1 MRKKIGTMVLFFLL
15 FLAMPGC
22 LAVPAKAAGG
32 DAGTG
37 RGQAYAE
44 DGGESEERAGEENEN
59 VREQMEERLLA
70 EFDFWE
76 IDDGLAEMFPGQRVL
91 FSEVLSS
98 LMAGDLEGTGQK
110 LVEYVK
116 DRLGYEFASNRKSV
130 AYILLIAIMAAIF
143 TNFSDALQ
151 SRQVSQVG
159 FYILYMLI
167 ITMCLHS
174 FRVAFAGMEG
184 QVAKVVGFMRLLCP
198 TYFLAV
204 ALSSGSSSAVMF
216 YGLALFLIYAV
227 EAVILHLVLPMI
239 NVYIMLEV
247 VNYLLGGDALS
258 EFADLL
264 KKLVT
269 WGLKTMFGIVI
280 GINVVQGL
288 LGPAIDVLK
297 RSALTKTIEAIP
309 GIGNTFGSITDV
321 VLGTA
326 VLLKNGIGMAG
337 AAFLLLLCVVPVVQ
351 VALACLMF
359 KVTAALVQPV
369 SDERITG
376 CIRSVSEGY
385 GLMLRTFLT
394 VAALFLLTIAVA
406 AAATS

>member
-1 MRKKIGTMVLFFLL
+1 MKAGIGIIVLCMLL
-15 FLAMPGC
+15 FSAMP
-22 LAVPAKAAGG
+22 VEAGENLQG
-32 DAGTG
+32 
-37 RGQAYAE
+37 GQGASGE
-44 DGGESEERAGEENEN
+44 DTFGSVQEGASGEDTFESVQEEAEERF
-59 VREQMEERLLA
+59 LA
-70 EFDFWE
+70 ELDFDA
-76 IDDGLAEMFPGQRVL
+76 IDENLAEMFPRQRIQFL
-91 FSEVLSS
+91 EVLSA
-98 LMAGDLEGTGQK
+98 LLDGDMESVGQK
-110 LVEYVK
+110 LLEYAADK
-116 DRLGYEFASNRKSV
+116 LSYEYASNKRSLV
-130 AYILLIAIMAAIF
+130 YILLIAVIAAVF

-151 SRQVSQVG
+151 SRQVSKVS
-159 FYILYMLI
+159 FYVLYMLI
-167 ITMCLHS
+167 ITMCLQT
-174 FRVAFAGMEG
+174 FRVAMSGLEG
-184 QVAKVVGFMRLLCP
+184 QIAKVVEFMRLLCP
-198 TYFLAV
+198 VYFLSV

-216 YGLALFLIYAV
+216 YGLTLFLIYII

-239 NVYIMLEV
+239 NVYIMLQV
-247 VNYLLGGDALS
+247 VNHLLGGDSLG

-264 KKLVT
+264 KKLIT

-297 RSALTKTIEAIP
+297 RSALTKGIEAIP

-337 AAFLLLLCVVPVVQ
+337 ALFLLLLCVVPVAQMVI
-351 VALACLMF
+351 LCLLF

-385 GLMLRTFLT
+385 ELMLRAFLT
-394 VAALFLLTIAVA
+394 VTVLFLLTIAVA

>member
-1 MRKKIGTMVLFFLL
+1 MKRKIGMTLFLL
-15 FLAMPGC
+15 ILPLSMS
-22 LAVPAKAAGG
+22 V
-32 DAGTG
+32 
-37 RGQAYAE
+37 QA
-44 DGGESEERAGEENEN
+44 GESPADVENRTEES
-59 VREQMEERLLA
+59 LLA
-70 EFDFWE
+70 EFDFQE
-76 IDDGLAEMFPGQRVL
+76 IDDGLAEMFPSQRIS

-98 LMAGDLEGTGQK
+98 LMEGDVEGTGRK

-116 DRLGYEFASNRKSV
+116 DRLGYEFSNNKKGLV
-130 AYILLIAIMAAIF
+130 YILLIAIMAAAF

-151 SRQVSQVG
+151 SRQVSQIG

-167 ITMCLHS
+167 ITMCLHT

-184 QVAKVVGFMRLLCP
+184 QVAKVVEFMRLLCP
-198 TYFLAV
+198 TYFLAM
-204 ALSSGSSSAVMF
+204 AISSGSSSAVMF
-216 YGLALFLIYAV
+216 YGLALFLIYII
-227 EAVILHLVLPMI
+227 EAVILHLILPLI
-239 NVYIMLEV
+239 NVYIMLQV

-337 AAFLLLLCVVPVVQ
+337 AIFLLLLCVVPVAQ
-351 VALACLMF
+351 MAMSCFMF

-385 GLMLRTFLT
+385 GLMLRAFLT

>member
-1 MRKKIGTMVLFFLL
+1 MKKKIGATLL
-15 FLAMPGC
+15 LLILSLSMH
-22 LAVPAKAAGG
+22 V
-32 DAGTG
+32 
-37 RGQAYAE
+37 QA
-44 DGGESEERAGEENEN
+44 GESPADVENRTEES
-59 VREQMEERLLA
+59 LLA
-70 EFDFWE
+70 EFDFQE
-76 IDDGLAEMFPGQRVL
+76 IDDGLAEMFPSQRIL

-98 LMAGDLEGTGQK
+98 LMEGDIEGTGRK
-110 LVEYVK
+110 LAEYVK
-116 DRLGYEFASNRKSV
+116 DKLGYEFANNKKGLV
-130 AYILLIAIMAAIF
+130 YILLIAIMAAVF
-143 TNFSDALQ
+143 SNFSDALQ
-151 SRQVSQVG
+151 SRQVSQIG

-167 ITMCLHS
+167 ITMCLHT

-184 QVAKVVGFMRLLCP
+184 QVAKVVEFMRLLCP

-216 YGLALFLIYAV
+216 YGLALFLIYII
-227 EAVILHLVLPMI
+227 EAVILHLVLPLI
-239 NVYIMLEV
+239 NVYIMLQV

-264 KKLVT
+264 KKLVI

-337 AAFLLLLCVVPVVQ
+337 AVFLLLLCVVPVVQ
-351 VALACLMF
+351 MALSCFMF

-369 SDERITG
+369 SDERIIG

-385 GLMLRTFLT
+385 GVMLRAFLT

>member
-1 MRKKIGTMVLFFLL
+1 
-15 FLAMPGC
+15 
-22 LAVPAKAAGG
+22 
-32 DAGTG
+32 
-37 RGQAYAE
+37 
-44 DGGESEERAGEENEN
+44 
-59 VREQMEERLLA
+59 ME
-70 EFDFWE
+70 
-76 IDDGLAEMFPGQRVL
+76 
-91 FSEVLSS
+91 
-98 LMAGDLEGTGQK
+98 
-110 LVEYVK
+110 
-116 DRLGYEFASNRKSV
+116 
-130 AYILLIAIMAAIF
+130 
-143 TNFSDALQ
+143 
-151 SRQVSQVG
+151 
-159 FYILYMLI
+159 
-167 ITMCLHS
+167 
-174 FRVAFAGMEG
+174 
-184 QVAKVVGFMRLLCP
+184 
-198 TYFLAV
+198 
-204 ALSSGSSSAVMF
+204 
-216 YGLALFLIYAV
+216 
-227 EAVILHLVLPMI
+227 
-239 NVYIMLEV
+239 
-247 VNYLLGGDALS
+247 
-258 EFADLL
+258 
-264 KKLVT
+264 KLVT

-351 VALACLMF
+351 VALSCLMF